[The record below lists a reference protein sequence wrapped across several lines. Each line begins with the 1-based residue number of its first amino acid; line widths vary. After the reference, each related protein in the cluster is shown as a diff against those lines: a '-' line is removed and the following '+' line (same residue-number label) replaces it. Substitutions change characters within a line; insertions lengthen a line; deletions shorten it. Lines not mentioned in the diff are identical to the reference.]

1 MTSMANAVE
10 LTDHPDC
17 PRAEKKRLLAD
28 WDQFLGSGFSEAS
41 LTPELYGFLT
51 WDWKMGEEAHIP
63 NRAYFWRRYFADEI
77 DPLIDLLN
85 RFLRP
90 SEQPSSSQDE
100 ANEALW
106 AERFAD
112 PVVGDLNRAIYDR
125 MRLSITHLYDAWYRY
140 MDLYLTR
147 RVEKE
152 TAHYAQITPGTTEQ
166 DLDAYRKEA
175 YHDML
180 IHQDVNHSP
189 VTDELRTM
197 FAQAAVKHK
206 AKLITQPPLFAV
218 LEKRRRLSRPQ
229 LGQTSSTPTSKK
241 VRRED
246 VSRQHLGPIKR
257 RQTGRSRKAT
267 NRE

>member
-1 MTSMANAVE
+1 MSNAVE

-28 WDQFLGSGFSEAS
+28 WDRFLRSGFSEAS

-51 WDWKMGEEAHIP
+51 WDWKMGEDEHVP
-63 NRAYFWRRYFADEI
+63 NRAYFWRLYFGDEI

-85 RFLRP
+85 CFLRP
-90 SEQPSSSQDE
+90 GEQPSSRQDE
-100 ANEALW
+100 VNEALW

-112 PVVGDLNRAIYDR
+112 PVVGDLNRAIYNR
-125 MRLSITHLYDAWYRY
+125 TRLSITHLYDAWYRY

-152 TAHYAQITPGTTEQ
+152 AAHYAKITPGTTEQ
-166 DLDAYRKEA
+166 DLATYRKEA

-206 AKLITQPPLFAV
+206 AKLITQPPLFAA

-229 LGQTSSTPTSKK
+229 PGQTSSTPNSNKA
-241 VRRED
+241 RRED
-246 VSRQHLGPIKR
+246 VSRQHSGSIKR
-257 RQTGRSRKAT
+257 QQTGQQGET
-267 NRE
+267 TYE